1 MERLIVTV
9 EGMQCDH
16 CKRAVFTSLS
26 GIPGIASA
34 DVELGRVTI
43 EHDGTVTEAAVRD
56 AIGVA
61 GYTVTG
67 ATTAPIASARRT
79 LPLAEP

>member
-9 EGMQCDH
+9 DGMQCDH

-26 GIPGIASA
+26 GIAGITSA

-43 EHDGTVTEAAVRD
+43 EHDGSVTEAAVRD
-56 AIGVA
+56 AIAVA

-67 ATTAPIASARRT
+67 VTNAPTNARRSLPIA
-79 LPLAEP
+79 EP